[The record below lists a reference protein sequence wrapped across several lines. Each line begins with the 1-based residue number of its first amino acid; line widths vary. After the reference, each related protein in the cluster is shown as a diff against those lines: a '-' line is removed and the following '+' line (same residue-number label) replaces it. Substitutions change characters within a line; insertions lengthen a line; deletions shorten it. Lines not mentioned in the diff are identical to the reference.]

1 MKKGLGYFQF
11 EELSDLK
18 QFEVFLQENGLQISP
33 DSSDNL
39 NETNIRSL
47 SKIKRIYNQYA
58 FSVNKE

>member
-1 MKKGLGYFQF
+1 VKKGLGYFQF

-39 NETNIRSL
+39 NETNIRIL

>member
-1 MKKGLGYFQF
+1 VKKGLGYFQF